1 MTIIGFVRHGVTDW
15 NLEGRAQGSHD
26 VPLNEAGLKQAE
38 QVARRLASEK
48 WDYIYA
54 SDLSRASRTAAI
66 IAEAKKIEVTGH
78 DIRLRE
84 KTHGRLDG
92 TTEQERIEKWGS
104 GWRELDHDEEPLEE
118 VLGRGLQAVHEIA
131 RKHEGSRILVVSHGA
146 WIRTILS
153 GLVKNIEI
161 TPLHNTSISVVR
173 QSKEQAEGE
182 WACTLYNC
190 TEHLE
195 A

>member
-1 MTIIGFVRHGVTDW
+1 MTTIGFVRHGVTDW

-26 VPLNEAGLKQAE
+26 VPLNEAGLEQAK
-38 QVARRLASEK
+38 QVAQRLAGEQ

-66 IAEAKKIEVTGH
+66 IADAKGLPVTGH

-92 TTEQERIEKWGS
+92 TTEQERVEKWGS
-104 GWRELDHDEEPLEE
+104 GWRDMDHDEEPVEAVLE
-118 VLGRGLQAVHEIA
+118 RGLQAVDEIA
-131 RKHEGSRILVVSHGA
+131 RKHEGSRILIVSHGA
-146 WIRTILS
+146 WIRTIMS
-153 GLVKNIEI
+153 GLVKDIEI
-161 TPLHNTSISVVR
+161 KPLHNTSISIVR
-173 QSKEQAEGE
+173 KSETEADVE
-182 WACTLYNC
+182 WECLVYNC
-190 TEHLE
+190 TEHLG